1 MKKFLLTS
9 LAVLSVIGVQAQS
22 KGAESNLTQ
31 NGVKYKLTLTSN
43 KSGKESKV
51 DAVSV
56 TTTNASNGIISM
68 SDEATITR
76 TDNYYY
82 TGIPQTVEDGI
93 TAVEFKDFS
102 QTIANGTVDTGNST
116 TEYTPS
122 DANYGEKMLIAQGKN
137 ANIYSYSEMVNA
149 NDANIYVYF
158 EYSTSVGSYRM
169 NDVNTLTELQN
180 GYTSYNSAYYYKNT
194 VNGNVIYYAIYKL
207 ISTERT
213 FTTITDIHNC
223 TVEKLTKRTV
233 LIDNEDVT
241 SVTIGKNVTEIAE
254 GLFQGT
260 SNLSLF
266 TVETNGNYVYQNGI
280 LYSKDKTNIIAASC
294 NVTSQ
299 TIPNSVNYIYEDAFY
314 NVTNNI
320 VITSLNS
327 ALDIN
332 GNSNSYVTF
341 LKPSATLTK
350 TQAANGGYTVS
361 GQVTQSNISDLTIEG
376 TYIDFRNADILEN
389 ISITN
394 VGNTLL
400 YFATDKNVTG
410 NKNIINNNVC
420 ANCVITDDASD
431 KFYCPSRFTATNLTY
446 SRVFNPLWKTA
457 TFPFSTN
464 VNKHNILVGEFRGYM
479 EDMHLFTFY
488 YSQSVVAN
496 RPYIIKTKSDDEN
509 ATYKFEN
516 ISNAIV
522 EISEPEIVT
531 EEPACFYGNYDT
543 FTLTSNNVTNYYG
556 IKNTYNEETGCYKN
570 EVVKCLGA
578 TIKPFRAYLS
588 GPATDLNAAKI
599 RLVDAMDQV
608 IDEIEMPMTTG
619 IEDVKTEEAITDKVY
634 NLNGQSVKASRGLNI
649 INGKVVI
656 NK

>member
-9 LAVLSVIGVQAQS
+9 CAILSAIGVQAQS
-22 KGAESNLTQ
+22 KGAESYLTQ

-102 QTIANGTVDTGNST
+102 QTIVNGTVDTGNST

-122 DANYGEKMLIAQGKN
+122 DANYGEKMLIAQGEN

-194 VNGNVIYYAIYKL
+194 VNGNVVYYAIYKL
-207 ISTERT
+207 TSTERT

-280 LYSKDKTNIIAASC
+280 LYSKDKTKIIAASC

-299 TIPNSVNYIYEDAFY
+299 TIPNTVNYIYEDAFY

-332 GNSNSYVTF
+332 GNSTSYVTF

-350 TQAANGGYTVS
+350 TQAANGGYTVT
-361 GQVTQSNISDLTIEG
+361 GQVTNTNIGTITIEG
-376 TYIDFRNADILEN
+376 TYIDFRNADILED

-394 VGNTLL
+394 TGNTLL

-410 NKNIINNNVC
+410 NKNIINNNIC
-420 ANCVITDDASD
+420 ANCVITDNASD
-431 KFYCPSRFTATNLTY
+431 KFYCPSKFTAENLSY
-446 SRVFNPLWKTA
+446 DREFNALWKTI
-457 TFPFSTN
+457 TLPFSAN
-464 VNKHNILVGEFRGYM
+464 INKNNILVGEFREYM
-479 EDMHLFTFY
+479 EDDHLFAFY

-496 RPYIIKTKSDDEN
+496 RPYIIKTASDDKN

-516 ISNAIV
+516 ISDAIV
-522 EISEPEIVT
+522 EKSAPEIVN
-531 EEPACFYGNYDT
+531 EGPANFYGNYET
-543 FTLTSNNVTNYYG
+543 KTLTSNDVTNYYG
-556 IKNTYNEETGCYKN
+556 IKNTYNEETGHYKN

-578 TIKPFRAYLS
+578 TIKPFRAFLS
-588 GPATDLNAAKI
+588 GPASDLNAVKI

-619 IEDVKTEEAITDKVY
+619 VEELKAEVISDNVY